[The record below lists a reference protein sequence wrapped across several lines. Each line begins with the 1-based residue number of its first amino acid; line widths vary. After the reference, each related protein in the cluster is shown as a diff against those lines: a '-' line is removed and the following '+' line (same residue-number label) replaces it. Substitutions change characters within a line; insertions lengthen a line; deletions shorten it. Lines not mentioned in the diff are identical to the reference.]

1 MRLLILPFLFITTIG
16 LAQVSMD
23 EFLWSALEAPAIK
36 AFDNQNVFLESNPY
50 RLSMIRRMEFRTESN
65 QLDPERQDFALRVN
79 PANPWE
85 LKRNNQY
92 FQTYQ
97 EVLQLDRE
105 RELKELL
112 KTRYEAIINWVYLE
126 EIKKLKEEEQTI
138 TQNLIRILEAQRFSD
153 FFNANDYVELKIDQ
167 VEKIVELEELYFSE
181 DNQRNRIES
190 LFPTA
195 KNQPLAW
202 SFADLIS
209 IDAIGQLITEEQTS
223 STGEVAYRE
232 KRINLAEAEWALEK
246 SNINIGFVQA
256 QYQQFRVEQDRSPW
270 SIGLGVTLPFF
281 NPNKGDMAKRKLEV
295 MEAEGDLA
303 DAKDEQLAGQELMK
317 ARVQTL
323 TARYH
328 NIKNQMD
335 SLNVDA
341 LASTLQE
348 IKDSNPLVV
357 MRLKRSLVKS
367 KNSTARLRKEI
378 YLAYVEFLWYSEKL
392 QQQPLKNYLGTE

>member
-1 MRLLILPFLFITTIG
+1 
-16 LAQVSMD
+16 
-23 EFLWSALEAPAIK
+23 
-36 AFDNQNVFLESNPY
+36 
-50 RLSMIRRMEFRTESN
+50 MEFRTESN

-126 EIKKLKEEEQTI
+126 ELKKLKEEEQTI

-167 VEKIVELEELYFSE
+167 VEKIVELEELYFSV
-181 DNQRNRIES
+181 DNQRNHIES

-223 STGEVAYRE
+223 SSGEVAYRE

-328 NIKNQMD
+328 NIKKQMD

-348 IKDSNPLVV
+348 IKESNPLVV